1 MIGPDDADATVLAA
15 LREEGPC
22 TLTVRQLAAKAG
34 IPRITVRTS
43 VAALAMEG
51 LICVIANGD
60 ESAYSVRH
68 IHAAP
73 GECGH
78 SLGCTI
84 AEEPTQQ

>member
-1 MIGPDDADATVLAA
+1 MIGPDSDATVLAA
-15 LREEGPC
+15 LRAEGPC
-22 TLTVRQLAAKAG
+22 TVTVKQLAARAG
-34 IPRITVRTS
+34 IPRITVRTA

-51 LICVIANGD
+51 LVCVIANYD

-73 GECGH
+73 GACEH

-84 AEEPTQQ
+84 CEEPTP